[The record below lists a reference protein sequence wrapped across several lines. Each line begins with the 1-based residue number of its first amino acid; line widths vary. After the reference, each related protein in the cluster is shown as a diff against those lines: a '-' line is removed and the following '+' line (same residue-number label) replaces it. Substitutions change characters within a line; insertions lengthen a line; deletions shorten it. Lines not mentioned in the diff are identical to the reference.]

1 MKAAFLDANIL
12 LDFLDGNRRFHDAA
26 VRALKLLIDRDYA
39 VVISEDMLTTVYY
52 IVKNKPALLDFFAMI
67 QSQWHIVSFGPM
79 VIEEAIRLC
88 KEDPALDFEDVLQA
102 LGARQ
107 ALCDL
112 IITNDARF
120 YRCGV
125 ETLHVEEFLK
135 S

>member
-1 MKAAFLDANIL
+1 MKTAFLDSNIL

-26 VRALKLLIDRDYA
+26 VKALRLLIDRDYDI
-39 VVISEDMLTTVYY
+39 VISEDILTTVYY
-52 IVKNKPALLDFFAMI
+52 IVKNKPAVLDFFAMI
-67 QSQWHIVSFGPM
+67 QSQWHIVSFGSA

-88 KEDPALDFEDVLQA
+88 KEDPTFDLEDVLQA

-107 ALCDL
+107 AHCDL

-125 ETLHVEEFLK
+125 ETLHVEEFL
-135 S
+135 SS

>member
-1 MKAAFLDANIL
+1 MKTAFLDANIL

-26 VRALKLLIDRDYA
+26 VRALRLLIERDYGI
-39 VVISEDMLTTVYY
+39 VISEDILTTVYY
-52 IVKNKPALLDFFAMI
+52 VVKNKPAVLDFFAMI
-67 QSQWHIVSFGPM
+67 QSQWHIVSFGPI

-88 KEDPALDFEDVLQA
+88 KEDPALDLEDVLQA

-107 ALCDL
+107 ARCDL
-112 IITNDARF
+112 IITNDTRF

-125 ETLHVEEFLK
+125 ETLHVEDFLA